1 MVSRLLITA
10 SVGVMVLAG
19 ACGRETSAPERPAS
33 RSTESPTA
41 IPTSEPTHTPAAIVG
56 PNEARV
62 HYDAGVDL
70 QEQGKLDKALAEFD
84 EAIRLVPTYTDAYMN
99 RGGVYRQMGLSNG
112 RSATTTPPSA

>member
-19 ACGRETSAPERPAS
+19 ACGGETSSPERAAS
-33 RSTESPTA
+33 RSTESPT
-41 IPTSEPTHTPAAIVG
+41 AIVG

-62 HYDAGVDL
+62 HYDAGVHL
-70 QEQGKLDKALAEFD
+70 QKQGKLDEALAEFDEAIRLVPTYTFD

-112 RSATTTPPSA
+112 WSATTTPPSA

>member
-19 ACGRETSAPERPAS
+19 ACEGETSAPERPAS

-41 IPTSEPTHTPAAIVG
+41 IPTSEPTHKPAAIVG

-70 QEQGKLDKALAEFD
+70 QKQGKLDEALAEFD
-84 EAIRLVPTYTDAYMN
+84 EAIRLVPTYTDA
-99 RGGVYRQMGLSNG
+99 
-112 RSATTTPPSA
+112 